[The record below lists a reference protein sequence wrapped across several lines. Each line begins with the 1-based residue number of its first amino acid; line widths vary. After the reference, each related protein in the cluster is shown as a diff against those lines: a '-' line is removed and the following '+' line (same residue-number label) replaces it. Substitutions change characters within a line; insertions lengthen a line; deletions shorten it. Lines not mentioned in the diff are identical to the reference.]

1 METTFEF
8 YRGDTYER
16 NFALLWSKEITDVY
30 FTVKQ
35 TSDDKKP
42 VIQKKLGDGI
52 NLVDITEDGNL
63 YLLTIASED
72 TEQLSPNKNYFFDIE
87 VLSNNIRQT
96 PIVGTLK
103 LKEDYT
109 RKNDEA

>member
-8 YRGDTYER
+8 YRGDTYTR
-16 NFALLWSKEITDVY
+16 NFALLWSREITDVF

-42 VIQKKLGDGI
+42 LIHKKLGDGI
-52 NLVDITEDGNL
+52 NLMDVTEDGNV
-63 YLLTIASED
+63 YLLTIDAKD
-72 TEQLSPNKNYFFDIE
+72 TENLLPNTTYYFDIA
-87 VLSNNIRQT
+87 VLSEHIKQT
-96 PIVGTLK
+96 PIIGTIK

-109 RKNDEA
+109 RKKDEV